1 MKKPLL
7 WLLVA
12 VISISMVA
20 TFSLVGCKTTTTE
33 TTAAETT
40 VWSTF

>member
-12 VISISMVA
+12 VISMVA

-33 TTAAETT
+33 TTAAETP